1 MPELMS
7 YNALRHRD
15 KFPTFYVLSH
25 WLNALSHSTSH
36 TFYLMLYVFHAIK
49 KVGEQKQILKIFYT
63 VCI

>member
-7 YNALRHRD
+7 YNALRDRD

-36 TFYLMLYVFHAIK
+36 TFYLMLYVFTQLK
-49 KVGEQKQILKIFYT
+49 KLGSKSKF
-63 VCI
+63 